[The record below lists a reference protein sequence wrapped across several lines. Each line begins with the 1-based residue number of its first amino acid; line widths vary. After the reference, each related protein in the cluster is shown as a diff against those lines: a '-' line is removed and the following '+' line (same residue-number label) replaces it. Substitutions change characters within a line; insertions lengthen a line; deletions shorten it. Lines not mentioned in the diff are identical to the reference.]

1 MTISLIPR
9 LSPTDC
15 AYFPP
20 HHQPVRGAS
29 HNLSC
34 MALRLSYCPF
44 RLEFKH
50 PFGTA
55 HGVRTGTDSVFVK
68 LEGEGITGYGEV
80 TLPPYLKEKPAEVIR
95 NLKRLGAAGP
105 LTPER
110 LQAILDDPAWFG
122 PESPGCR
129 AAVHMALSDWIAT
142 KKEVTVRQ
150 LLDIPNLM
158 RPLTLVTLGITQE
171 TEVATKLAE
180 LPASGAIK
188 LKVQDETS
196 ARTIRMI
203 RELDAR
209 PIFLDANQGLSGVAE
224 AMNLAQAAG
233 DRLLAMEQPFPVT
246 EKDWQAELLQLL
258 GTTVYGDESIQ
269 NLHELD
275 REYETFNGVNIKLMK
290 CGGLDRAKAMAER
303 AVELGMKVMLGSM
316 SESSLGCTAMAQLSG
331 YADIVD
337 LDGPILIKNDPF
349 EGMVMR
355 IGEPFLPDRP
365 GIGAVLVGDL
375 PFQPVRG

>member
-1 MTISLIPR
+1 MTFPLVPR

-29 HNLSC
+29 HDLRG

-95 NLKRLGAAGP
+95 NLKRLGASGP
-105 LTPER
+105 LTPEG
-110 LQAILDDPAWFG
+110 LQAMLDDPAWFG
-122 PESPGCR
+122 PEVPGCR
-129 AAVHMALSDWIAT
+129 AAIHTALIDWVAT
-142 KKEVTVRQ
+142 KKKVAVRQ
-150 LLDIPNLM
+150 LVDVSYLKRSI
-158 RPLTLVTLGITQE
+158 TLITLGITQE

-188 LKVQDETS
+188 LKVQHEAS
-196 ARTIRMI
+196 SGTIRMV
-203 RELDAR
+203 RKLDAR
-209 PIFLDANQGLSGVAE
+209 PIFLDANQGLSAVAE
-224 AMNLAQAAG
+224 AMDLAEAAG

-246 EKDWQAELLQLL
+246 EKGRQAELRQLL

-275 REYETFNGVNIKLMK
+275 RESEAFNGVNIKLMK

-316 SESSLGCTAMAQLSG
+316 SESSLGCTAMAHLAG
-331 YADIVD
+331 YADILD
-337 LDGPILIKNDPF
+337 LDGPWLLRNDPF
-349 EGMVMR
+349 RGIDLRNGELVM
-355 IGEPFLPDRP
+355 PDGP
-365 GIGAVLVGDL
+365 GIGAVLVVPL
-375 PFQPVRG
+375 PFNPICT